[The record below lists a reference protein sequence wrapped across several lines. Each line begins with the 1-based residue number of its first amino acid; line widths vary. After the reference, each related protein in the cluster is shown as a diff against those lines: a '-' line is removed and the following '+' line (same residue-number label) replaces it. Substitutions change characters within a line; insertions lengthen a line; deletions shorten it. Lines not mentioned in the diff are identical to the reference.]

1 MFQIH
6 RVNFREDPVMASF
19 RFFSK
24 IGLLL
29 LAVGWLS
36 VHFLP
41 GVREASA
48 ASAKAAVPAKMRTVA
63 QAPVAVSP
71 LLTVSPREID
81 FGPIGSGSPETSL
94 FVLKNLGGGSLQW
107 TLASPEG
114 WNCSPAGGLSGS
126 LDVRAAEIPI
136 RLKYIRDA
144 AENGGNSGKGSPLTL
159 ALTLE
164 FGERSM
170 TCRRDAVQG
179 IHREIIRINSTGGA
193 RSLFFRYHVIRPEM
207 QPLIHLN
214 PLRLDFGTISVGE
227 RVARRVELTNRGKDI
242 LKWSV
247 DLQGNHGQESG
258 FWPPPGRYVS
268 FFSEAVKGKGS
279 YAPPATLKAGLDV
292 SGAVWLEEEGYP
304 LGTGRANSL
313 KLKFSGT
320 GITFYYWKDPEGG
333 DLNVL
338 LDDRFLQTIHCR
350 AEERESAETI
360 LAKDLTNGPH
370 TLTFVSTTG
379 RAVLQGVRIEGRPVQ
394 NGPAG
399 WITVYP
405 KSGTT
410 LRETDYINVVVNT
423 QHLTPG
429 WYTDQIPFTSN
440 GGDKLMEI
448 SLEVTAENVY
458 RLLDVYRY
466 VRGTDYFLTT
476 NPQAEQS
483 HLQAG
488 AYVREGLAFRLFSPG
503 APGTTSFYR
512 WYNPRKGDRFY
523 GYDLQGGGKNLQ
535 GYVFEGSIGNI
546 ATFRL
551 AQSRELYRWYHPSR
565 SVHFFTT
572 DPTGEGMQKKGY
584 RFDGIAGYVR

>member
-1 MFQIH
+1 
-6 RVNFREDPVMASF
+6 MASR

-41 GVREASA
+41 CIREASA
-48 ASAKAAVPAKMRTVA
+48 GPPKSAVPARVRTIA
-63 QAPVAVSP
+63 QGPVAVPP

-81 FGPIGSGSPETSL
+81 FGPIGSGSPETGL
-94 FVLKNLGGGSLQW
+94 FVLKNMGGGSLQW
-107 TLASPEG
+107 TLSPPEG
-114 WNCSPAGGLSGS
+114 WNCSPEQGLSGH

-136 RLKYIRDA
+136 RLKYAREV
-144 AENGGNSGKGSPLTL
+144 AESAGNSGKGGPMPL
-159 ALTLE
+159 ALSLD
-164 FGERSM
+164 FGAHSM
-170 TCRRDAVQG
+170 TCRREAEPGV
-179 IHREIIRINSTGGA
+179 HREIIRINSTGGS
-193 RSLFFRYHVIRPEM
+193 RSLFFRYHVIHPEM

-214 PLRLDFGTISVGE
+214 PLRLDFGTVGIGE
-227 RVARRVELTNRGKDI
+227 RVTRRVELTNHGKDV

-247 DLQGNHGQESG
+247 DLQGSPAQESA

-268 FFSEAVKGKGS
+268 FFNEAAKGKGS
-279 YAPPATLKAGLDV
+279 YAPPATLKAGIDV
-292 SGAVWLEEEGYP
+292 SGAVWMEEEGYP
-304 LGTGRANSL
+304 VGTGRGNSL
-313 KLKFSGT
+313 KIKFSGT
-320 GITFYYWKDPEGG
+320 GITLYYWKDPDGG
-333 DLNVL
+333 DLSVL
-338 LDDRFLQTIHCR
+338 LDDRFLQTIRCR
-350 AEERESAETI
+350 AEERESAETL
-360 LAKDLTNGPH
+360 LAQDLADGPH
-370 TLTFVSTTG
+370 TLSFVSTAG
-379 RAVLQGVRIEGRPVQ
+379 RAVLQGVRIAGRQVQ
-394 NGPAG
+394 KGPAG
-399 WITVYP
+399 WITVFP
-405 KSGTT
+405 KSGRT
-410 LRETDYINVVVNT
+410 LRETDYINVVVNP
-423 QHLTPG
+423 QHLSPG
-429 WYTDQIPFTSN
+429 WYADQILFTSN

-448 SLEVTAENVY
+448 SLEVTAENVS

-535 GYVFEGSIGNI
+535 GYIFEGSIGNI

-565 SVHFFTT
+565 GVHFFTT
-572 DPTGEGMQKKGY
+572 DPNGESMQKKGY
-584 RFDGIAGYVR
+584 QFDGIAGYVR